1 MAVPTRPS
9 QPASNRLLTAFA
21 LILFGLLFG
30 CGDGIPDFTPEE
42 LVEATAKVEEAYRQ
56 MDYEFGAELG
66 ERWAAWAPHA
76 LELKAW
82 TVANFCGAK
91 LGGMAEGMAE
101 EMMATYPDSPWSSL
115 ALGMVRVAGQ
125 DKDQADDA
133 MEASEK
139 ALTGLP
145 DLTDAVILRG
155 RTLFFFQDPDSAM
168 AFVGTLSESQLAHPD
183 VRVALAEAQLEAG
196 LPTAF
201 VADDVDQALEALL
214 EEARLAYEGIL
225 QEHPSHI
232 AANLGAQQFTQDDE
246 AASEYIQRAVDQS
259 FSPAAHIWLWQIIQS
274 DSTLTEEQKTERIS
288 ADVHAVLAEGGESP
302 ARRAAM
308 AIGLG
313 AEGMTD
319 LQVELEEP
327 VLREHED
334 SWAAEMILKGRI
346 DALVEEIWGAPG
358 VEEGWD
364 ADRKVRLAGM
374 LDDFIDR
381 DRHHD
386 AGGLLE
392 ARWSAFLLEREG
404 SDADPKA
411 LRDLAMGVVNQMEVE
426 QGSEPGWYYGLMAL
440 TLAEHPATLAD
451 ADTIV
456 TLGLAELDM
465 RAAME
470 LDKKAKTEEVEPVA
484 AEAQAAEPNEDA
496 DAETEEGDPEI
507 RAERALFA
515 AAQAQALIQEG
526 RFDEA
531 EEELTRARDLDP
543 ENYSAMDV
551 LPFSYLGSGQLM
563 EKKAERARAEGEESE
578 AQEFLRLADGFY
590 LEGVGVDYFA
600 APDMG
605 MPWVNPN
612 ETALESLFQEMHGS
626 LDGFAAY
633 VEAAKDADWEER
645 REEILTD
652 RIQDPKPM
660 TTFVLETLDGE
671 EVSSESLLGRVAVI
685 NFWGTW

>member
-168 AFVGTLSESQLAHPD
+168 AKSGF
-183 VRVALAEAQLEAG
+183 
-196 LPTAF
+196 
-201 VADDVDQALEALL
+201 
-214 EEARLAYEGIL
+214 
-225 QEHPSHI
+225 

-313 AEGMTD
+313 ADGMTD

-346 DALVEEIWGAPG
+346 DALV
-358 VEEGWD
+358 
-364 ADRKVRLAGM
+364 
-374 LDDFIDR
+374 
-381 DRHHD
+381 
-386 AGGLLE
+386 
-392 ARWSAFLLEREG
+392 
-404 SDADPKA
+404 
-411 LRDLAMGVVNQMEVE
+411 
-426 QGSEPGWYYGLMAL
+426 
-440 TLAEHPATLAD
+440 
-451 ADTIV
+451 
-456 TLGLAELDM
+456 
-465 RAAME
+465 
-470 LDKKAKTEEVEPVA
+470 
-484 AEAQAAEPNEDA
+484 
-496 DAETEEGDPEI
+496 
-507 RAERALFA
+507 
-515 AAQAQALIQEG
+515 
-526 RFDEA
+526 
-531 EEELTRARDLDP
+531 
-543 ENYSAMDV
+543 
-551 LPFSYLGSGQLM
+551 
-563 EKKAERARAEGEESE
+563 
-578 AQEFLRLADGFY
+578 
-590 LEGVGVDYFA
+590 
-600 APDMG
+600 
-605 MPWVNPN
+605 
-612 ETALESLFQEMHGS
+612 
-626 LDGFAAY
+626 
-633 VEAAKDADWEER
+633 
-645 REEILTD
+645 
-652 RIQDPKPM
+652 
-660 TTFVLETLDGE
+660 
-671 EVSSESLLGRVAVI
+671 
-685 NFWGTW
+685 